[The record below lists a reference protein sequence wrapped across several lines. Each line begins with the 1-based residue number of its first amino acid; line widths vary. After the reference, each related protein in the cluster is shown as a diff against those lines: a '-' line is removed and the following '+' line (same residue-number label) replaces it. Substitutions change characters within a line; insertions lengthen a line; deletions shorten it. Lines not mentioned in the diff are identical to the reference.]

1 VFVLDEADVMIDTQG
16 FKDMSIKLHKELDL
30 DTCQVLLFSA
40 TYDDEVMRF
49 AKRVVLRP
57 NIIRLRRDEET
68 LDCIKQ
74 YFVKCRDIE
83 HKYEALTD
91 LFGILS
97 VGQGII
103 FCHTKRTAAWL
114 AKKMTSHKYVVS
126 LLTGDLDVVER
137 ATVLKRFKSGK
148 ERWLVT
154 TNVCSRGIDVEQ
166 VTLVINFDLPR
177 SYNGGA
183 DCETYLHRIGRTGR
197 FGKSGVA
204 INFVETQQDQIMLK
218 EIEKHF
224 NKDIIGLHDTTDC
237 DEMEKKL
244 LGEE

>member
-1 VFVLDEADVMIDTQG
+1 M
-16 FKDMSIKLHKELDL
+16 
-30 DTCQVLLFSA
+30 
-40 TYDDEVMRF
+40 
-49 AKRVVLRP
+49 
-57 NIIRLRRDEET
+57 
-68 LDCIKQ
+68 
-74 YFVKCRDIE
+74 
-83 HKYEALTD
+83 
-91 LFGILS
+91 
-97 VGQGII
+97 
-103 FCHTKRTAAWL
+103 
-114 AKKMTSHKYVVS
+114 
-126 LLTGDLDVVER
+126 
-137 ATVLKRFKSGK
+137 
-148 ERWLVT
+148 VT